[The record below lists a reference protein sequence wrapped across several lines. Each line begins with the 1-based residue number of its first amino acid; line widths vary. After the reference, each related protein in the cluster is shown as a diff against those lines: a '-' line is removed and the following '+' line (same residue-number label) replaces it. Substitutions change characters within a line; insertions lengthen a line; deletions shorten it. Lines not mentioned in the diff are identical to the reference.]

1 MQQNI
6 EVNISQCKKIGQ
18 VVKNLRLRSSFY
30 EREFIAFKADKETK
44 LRAYFYAVA
53 ICHQTHTLINKKDN
67 LKGWEYLEQV
77 YGQLARENSE
87 LLDPSYLA
95 ELTSQELSEKLKP
108 LFADSGNPDHCT
120 LDRLEERSRLLI
132 DSGKVIKEKYDNKIF
147 NLVAKSDG
155 YLIKDGDGLYELLEQ
170 FEAYADPMRK
180 KSTILIK
187 FAQDADLLKVKDPEN
202 MIVAMDYHMQRV
214 LLRMGCVEINDPEL
228 KNKLFNKEPLE
239 SDEEIRSA
247 CIEALRIIGQTAD
260 YPADKMNDFFW
271 PLGRSCCKELLLC
284 VDKKCNKNPC
294 TFFQVVEL
302 DNHEKCL
309 FAEVCKASKDNEYRK
324 FWQPIVQTHY
334 Y

>member
-1 MQQNI
+1 MEQSA
-6 EVNISQCKKIGQ
+6 EVNASQCKKIGQ
-18 VVKNLRLRSSFY
+18 AVKNLRLHSSFY
-30 EREFIAFKADKETK
+30 QREFIAFKADKETK
-44 LRAYFYAVA
+44 LRAYFWAVA

-77 YGQLARENSE
+77 FSNLAKDDSE
-87 LLDPSYLA
+87 LLDPGVLA
-95 ELTSQELSEKLKP
+95 ELTIEELSTKLKP
-108 LFADSGNPDHCT
+108 LFADDNNPNHCT

-132 DSGKVIKEKYDNKIF
+132 DSGKIIKEKYDNKLT
-147 NLVAKSDG
+147 NLVTKSDG
-155 YLIKDGDGLYELLEQ
+155 YLIKDEKGLYKLLEQ

-187 FAQDADLLKVKDPEN
+187 FAQDAGLLKIKDPEN

-228 KNKLFNKEPLE
+228 KNKLFNKEALE
-239 SDEEIRSA
+239 SDEEIRTA
-247 CIEALRIIGQTAD
+247 CVEALRIIGQTAD

-284 VDKKCNKNPC
+284 VDKKCNKSPC
-294 TFFQVVEL
+294 TFYQVVEL
-302 DNHEKCL
+302 DNHDKCL
-309 FAEVCKASKDNEYRK
+309 FAEACKASQDAEYRK